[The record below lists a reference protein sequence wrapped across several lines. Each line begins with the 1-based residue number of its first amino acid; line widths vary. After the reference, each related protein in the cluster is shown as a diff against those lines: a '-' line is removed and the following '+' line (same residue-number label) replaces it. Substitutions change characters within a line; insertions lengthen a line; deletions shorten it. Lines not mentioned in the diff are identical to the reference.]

1 MGSPSLSSREATK
14 STAVSSRGKETHVV
28 KVGAREDPHQFD
40 PHTVVAAPGDVISFE
55 FYPRNHS
62 VVRADYKAPCVPSKD
77 GLFYSG
83 AFDKFNEVDGHLQG
97 GPPTWELTI
106 NDTEPI
112 FYYCTAIDSC
122 IKNGMVGAINPNKS
136 MTWETQNEKAK
147 SYPYMLVPGE
157 PMPAEG
163 DLPPSSSSSPSPD
176 AATSH
181 AVLSKGAIAGIAVG
195 AAAFVI
201 ILIALFFVLGR
212 LGVYRQWMRSSAVGD
227 DRAERT
233 ARWAFFHGGPTTQS
247 AATRSNGKSEPLSSA
262 SPMGPHGGAGGAP
275 EYQPVPMGSP
285 EMGHGGWSGHTS
297 MHGMQMPMH
306 PQSPPPHWS
315 WEGSQFGQMQ
325 QVQQVQQGVHVVPMR
340 EPMELEGNRP
350 GER

>member
-1 MGSPSLSSREATK
+1 
-14 STAVSSRGKETHVV
+14 
-28 KVGAREDPHQFD
+28 
-40 PHTVVAAPGDVISFE
+40 
-55 FYPRNHS
+55 
-62 VVRADYKAPCVPSKD
+62 
-77 GLFYSG
+77 
-83 AFDKFNEVDGHLQG
+83 
-97 GPPTWELTI
+97 
-106 NDTEPI
+106 
-112 FYYCTAIDSC
+112 
-122 IKNGMVGAINPNKS
+122 
-136 MTWETQNEKAK
+136 MTFKTQQEKAH

-163 DLPPSSSSSPSPD
+163 DAPPSSSSPSPG
-176 AATSH
+176 AAAASH
-181 AVLSKGAIAGIAVG
+181 TVLSKGAIAGIAVG
-195 AAAFVI
+195 ASAFVI

-233 ARWAFFHGGPTTQS
+233 ARWAFFHGGPTTPS

-262 SPMGPHGGAGGAP
+262 SPAGPHGGMGAP

-285 EMGHGGWSGHTS
+285 ELGNGGGFSGHTS
-297 MHGMQMPMH
+297 MQGMHMPMH

-315 WEGSQFGQMQ
+315 WEGSQLQQMQ
-325 QVQQVQQGVHVVPMR
+325 QMQQGMHVVQAR